1 MIAKGASRSGARQ
14 LAVYLMRVENYATGE
29 PADLLEMQS
38 PWADAPNGTP
48 ERAAAKL
55 IETFRD
61 WQTLVEGT
69 KQGRDGLYHAQIS
82 PEAHYARMM
91 TPEQWKRAAD
101 ILGEELGLKDQPRAI
116 VLHSAGE
123 DRPHLHVVWQRT
135 DIDSMKVISDGYN
148 YVAHE
153 RASQRMELEFGH
165 EFVPG
170 KHAKRDREKQPE
182 FPRAD
187 LTPDEAQREKR
198 GGVNVADRKAEIM
211 ALYKAADSGAALKA
225 ALEDA
230 GYLLANGDRGYVVVD
245 KTGGQS
251 VLTRNTGLKKKE
263 LEAFMAGV
271 PLESLPTVDDAKSLQ
286 KARRADAP
294 QPAVD
299 QPQPAVDVSAEARRA
314 KEETPTP
321 LVEPLRPGV
330 EASKFVMPPE
340 SPQPPAPRDEKLE
353 ALEKAIADRQAE
365 ELKKYRELH
374 AHQLR
379 QKQFELDKE
388 LHDKLA
394 RFEGIQNEQRQAQ
407 AERLADAGKGM
418 AAFLHALKLRLNPT
432 LAAEE
437 AKQRRDQ
444 TAQLEKRLEQERKDY
459 IKLLDQTRQ
468 QDFDNTKERQAQQL
482 RDVGTK
488 GAEERDRYI
497 REYKEAER
505 LREQMQREER
515 ERRRD
520 GPEPPT
526 RVR

>member
-14 LAVYLMRVENYATGE
+14 LAVYLMRVERYATGE
-29 PADLLEMQS
+29 PAELLEMQS
-38 PWADAPNGTP
+38 PWADAPNGTQ
-48 ERAAAKL
+48 ERTAAKL
-55 IETFRD
+55 VETFRD

-82 PEAHYARMM
+82 PEAHYARTM

-101 ILGEELGLKDQPRAI
+101 ILGEELGLKDQPRAL
-116 VLHSAGE
+116 VLHSSGE
-123 DRPHLHVVWQRT
+123 ERPHLHVVWQRT
-135 DIDSMKVISDGYN
+135 DIDTMKVISDGYN

-182 FPRAD
+182 FPRAE
-187 LTPDEAQREKR
+187 LTADEAQREKR

-211 ALYKAADSGAALKA
+211 ALYKAADSGTALKA
-225 ALEDA
+225 ALEEA
-230 GYLLANGDRGYVVVD
+230 GYLLASGDRGYVVID

-271 PLESLPTVDDAKSLQ
+271 PLESLITVADAKALQ
-286 KARRADAP
+286 KARRADARKPSVEGPP
-294 QPAVD
+294 QSV
-299 QPQPAVDVSAEARRA
+299 VEA
-314 KEETPTP
+314 PP
-321 LVEPLRPGV
+321 VEPPKPGV

-340 SPQPPAPRDEKLE
+340 APQPPAPRDEKLE

-365 ELKKYRELH
+365 ELKKWRDLH

-394 RFEGIQNEQRQAQ
+394 RFEGIQNEQRQALK
-407 AERLADAGKGM
+407 ERLEETRTGM
-418 AAFLHALKLRLNPT
+418 QGFLDALKLRLNPT

-437 AKQRRDQ
+437 AKARRDQ
-444 TAQLEKRLEQERKDY
+444 TAQLERRLEQERKDY
-459 IKLLDQTRQ
+459 IKLLEQTRQ
-468 QDFDNTKERQAQQL
+468 QDLDNTKERQAQQL
-482 RDVGTK
+482 RDVSTK

-497 REYKEAER
+497 REYKDAER
-505 LREQMQREER
+505 LREQLQRDER
-515 ERRRD
+515 ERDRQRRD
-520 GPEPPT
+520 GPEPPS